1 MSNKKYLIK
10 RLLEYPEITTNE
22 YISLIDKKNKITLG
36 NNNFYNDDINKIN
49 DRIELYNEKQM
60 IINLIKNPF
69 IQRTY
74 NSNATES
81 LIPAV
86 VAPELKSPAD
96 LSLNPIPATT

>member
-69 IQRTY
+69 I
-74 NSNATES
+74 
-81 LIPAV
+81 
-86 VAPELKSPAD
+86 
-96 LSLNPIPATT
+96 

>member
-22 YISLIDKKNKITLG
+22 YILLIDKKNKITLG

-69 IQRTY
+69 I
-74 NSNATES
+74 
-81 LIPAV
+81 
-86 VAPELKSPAD
+86 
-96 LSLNPIPATT
+96 